1 MSRIGWLTLGIFSSK
16 QPVEKK
22 RIQNSQAREPLSG
35 NNSILG
41 EEPALAPASNLTT
54 SKNKLEHKKPEAASQ
69 QVVNTES
76 DLRKDNPLLVD
87 IESEPDEAPRQRGW
101 LPANKQSQ
109 IALQLQVAD
118 MLRKK
123 VLAPDLSLDMPLER
137 TEEREEKAISAI
149 ARLMENGRITPPAD
163 ESEQELFFSN
173 ILDEIFGFGPLEKLI
188 ASEDISEIMVNG
200 PYVIF
205 IEIKGRLYESG
216 HKFLDDDHAERIIKR
231 IVLPLGRLADAEN
244 PLVDARLPDG
254 SRFNAVMRPVAI
266 DGPSMSIRK
275 FAKNRLDV
283 AKLLD
288 FGALTKDMA
297 YFLEAI
303 VVGRQNIVVSG
314 GTGSGKTTL
323 INCLSGYIPEHE
335 RTVTIEDAAE
345 LQFSQRNV
353 VRLETKKPTPQA
365 PREVSIRDCVKNAL
379 RMRPERIVVGECRG
393 GETLDMLQ
401 AMNTGHD
408 GSMTTVHA
416 NDPRSC
422 LSRLETLVLMSGE
435 ELPLAVVRKQIATS
449 VNFIVQ
455 VSRLRDGSRKI
466 THITEVAG
474 MEGDTVILSDIFK
487 FNDEGDTSGG
497 KVRGEHSSTGQRPSC
512 EPVLKQYGYSLPSS
526 LFMKPRKRQ
535 AN

>member
-1 MSRIGWLTLGIFSSK
+1 MVHQQKVAGENDDGLSSD
-16 QPVEKK
+16 KK
-22 RIQNSQAREPLSG
+22 
-35 NNSILG
+35 
-41 EEPALAPASNLTT
+41 
-54 SKNKLEHKKPEAASQ
+54 
-69 QVVNTES
+69 ES
-76 DLRKDNPLLVD
+76 VPRLDHPLLAD
-87 IESEPDEAPRQRGW
+87 LQADPEEAPRQRGW
-101 LPANKQSQ
+101 LHDPEKDQLAM
-109 IALQLQVAD
+109 QLQIAD

-123 VLAPDLSLDMPLER
+123 VLAPDVSLDLPLER
-137 TEEREEKAISAI
+137 TEALEEKAVNAL
-149 ARLMENGRITPPAD
+149 AHLMEKGRISPPAG
-163 ESEQELFFSN
+163 EAEQEVFFAN
-173 ILDEIFGFGPLEKLI
+173 ILDEAFGFGPIEKFLH
-188 ASEDISEIMVNG
+188 SDEISEIMVNG

-205 IEIKGRLYESG
+205 IEMSGRLHETG

-231 IVLPLGRLADAEN
+231 IALPLGRMADSEN

-275 FAKNRLDV
+275 FSKN
-283 AKLLD
+283 KLGISDLMN
-288 FGALTKDMA
+288 FGSLTKDMA

-345 LQFSQRNV
+345 LQFWQRNV
-353 VRLETKKPTPQA
+353 VRLETKKPTPHT

-408 GSMTTVHA
+408 GSMTTVHS

-435 ELPLAVVRKQIATS
+435 DLPISVVRKQIAGS

-455 VSRLRDGSRKI
+455 AARLRDGSRKI

-474 MEGDTVILSDIFK
+474 MEGDTVVLNDIFK
-487 FNDEGDTSGG
+487 FYDEGDRADGKVSGG
-497 KVRGEHSSTGQRPSC
+497 HASSGLRPDC
-512 EPVLKQYGYSLPSS
+512 GPVLKQYGYSLPPAM
-526 LFMKPRKRQ
+526 FMNTRKK
-535 AN
+535 

>member
-1 MSRIGWLTLGIFSSK
+1 MALFRSK
-16 QPVEKK
+16 QAKK
-22 RIQNSQAREPLSG
+22 QKTQQAGKE
-35 NNSILG
+35 N
-41 EEPALAPASNLTT
+41 PAFTTAVSKAIAPNDLIDSTKGTVQESLT
-54 SKNKLEHKKPEAASQ
+54 
-69 QVVNTES
+69 
-76 DLRKDNPLLVD
+76 PLLKAKQKKAAAEETVSR
-87 IESEPDEAPRQRGW
+87 ENHPFLRPLGNEPEDVGRQRGY
-101 LPANKQSQ
+101 LASDQQAQLKAQ
-109 IALQLQVAD
+109 IQTAD
-118 MLRKK
+118 IIRKK
-123 VLAPDLSLDMPLER
+123 VLAPDLSLDLPLER
-137 TEEREEKAISAI
+137 TEALEDKALDTIV
-149 ARLMENGRITPPAD
+149 RLIDKGRLTPPEKEED
-163 ESEQELFFSN
+163 QERFFED
-173 ILDEIFGFGPLEKLI
+173 ILNEIFGFGPLERFI
-188 ASEDISEIMVNG
+188 NGEGVSEIMVNG
-200 PYVIF
+200 PYIIF
-205 IEIKGRLYESG
+205 VEIDGRLHETG
-216 HKFLDDDHAERIIKR
+216 HKFLDDDHVERIIKR
-231 IVLPLGRLADAEN
+231 IVLPLQRLADSEN

-275 FAKNRLDV
+275 FSKNRLNMDN
-283 AKLLD
+283 LLKFNSLSD
-288 FGALTKDMA
+288 NMA

-323 INCLSGYIPEHE
+323 INCLSGFIPEHE

-345 LQFSQRNV
+345 LQFWQRNV
-353 VRLETKKPTPQA
+353 VRLETKKPTPNT

-435 ELPLAVVRKQIATS
+435 ELPVNVVRKQIAGS

-455 VSRLRDGSRKI
+455 ASRLRDGSRKI

-474 MEGDTVILSDIFK
+474 MEGDTIVLNDIFK
-487 FNDEGDTSGG
+487 FYDEGDGEDGKIKGG
-497 KVRGEHSSTGQRPSC
+497 HASAGLRPTC
-512 EPVLKQYGYSLPSS
+512 EQTLKQYGYSLPAS
-526 LFMKPRKRQ
+526 LFMKTRKK
-535 AN
+535 

>member
-1 MSRIGWLTLGIFSSK
+1 MALFRSK
-16 QPVEKK
+16 QPKQQNGRKK
-22 RIQNSQAREPLSG
+22 RPSAED
-35 NNSILG
+35 
-41 EEPALAPASNLTT
+41 PAFTT
-54 SKNKLEHKKPEAASQ
+54 SVSKAVVPNDMLEQEK
-69 QVVNTES
+69 VVV
-76 DLRKDNPLLVD
+76 DNEDSLATQKQKTTIRDEHPLLLD
-87 IESEPDEAPRQRGW
+87 LQPDPADAPRQRGW
-101 LPANKQSQ
+101 LSDPEKDRLAKQIQ
-109 IALQLQVAD
+109 IAD

-123 VLAPDLSLDMPLER
+123 VLAPDVSLDLPIER
-137 TEEREEKAISAI
+137 TEALEEKAISAL
-149 ARLMENGRITPPAD
+149 AHLMDKGRISPPDD
-163 ESEQELFFSN
+163 ELEQEAFFAN
-173 ILDEIFGFGPLEKLI
+173 ILDEAFGYGPIEKLLH
-188 ASEDISEIMVNG
+188 SDEISEIMVNG

-205 IEIKGRLYESG
+205 VEMSGRLHETG

-231 IVLPLGRLADAEN
+231 IALPLGRMADTEN

-275 FAKNRLDV
+275 FAKNRLNI
-283 AKLLD
+283 KNLMS
-288 FGALTKDMA
+288 FGSLTKDMA

-345 LQFSQRNV
+345 LQFWQRNV
-353 VRLETKKPTPQA
+353 VRLETKKPTPHT

-435 ELPLAVVRKQIATS
+435 ELPISVVRKQIAGS
-449 VNFIVQ
+449 INFIVQ
-455 VSRLRDGSRKI
+455 AARLRDGSRKI

-474 MEGDTVILSDIFK
+474 MEGDTVVLNDIFK
-487 FNDEGDTSGG
+487 FYDEGDTTEG
-497 KVRGEHSSTGQRPSC
+497 KVLGGHASSGLRPNCGSL
-512 EPVLKQYGYSLPSS
+512 LKQYGYHLPPAM
-526 LFMKPRKRQ
+526 FMNTR
-535 AN
+535 